1 MKKLLEALHHP
12 GPITPQLKGP
22 SDYQRNAQLVEIT
35 RLAAYGSAI
44 HLDMLTRMSKANKE
58 TAWRYSKLEIQN
70 RLRTIF
76 EVNTDGQ

>member
-1 MKKLLEALHHP
+1 MKTILEALHHS
-12 GPITPQLKGP
+12 GPITPQLAGP
-22 SDYQRNAQLVEIT
+22 SDYQRNVQLVEIA
-35 RLAAYGSAI
+35 RLAAYGSTL
-44 HLDMLTRMSKANKE
+44 HLAMLTRMSKANKE